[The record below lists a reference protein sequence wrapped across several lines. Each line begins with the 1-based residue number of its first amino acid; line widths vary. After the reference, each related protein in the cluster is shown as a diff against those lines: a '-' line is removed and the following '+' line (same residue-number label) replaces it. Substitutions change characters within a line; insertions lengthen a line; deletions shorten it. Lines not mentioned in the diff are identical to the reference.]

1 MVSGR
6 PLVLVLILLAVWFS
20 LLCGAAWKALK
31 ARKSAGRRNY
41 VTIAGLGCAAI
52 AVGALL
58 GLHLTWI
65 SPNLSQGLGVGTIRI
80 LALFLFWPT
89 LVGFALNI
97 GGSGRIRFF
106 GIATCFAT
114 GLWWFALAMGSAISM
129 GATMSRHPTRFLIP
143 KAYRSEERRVGKESR
158 SGCAG
163 CRY

>member
-6 PLVLVLILLAVWFS
+6 PLVLVSILLAVWFS

-31 ARKSAGRRNY
+31 AYKLAGRRNY
-41 VTIAGLGCAAI
+41 LTIVGLGCAAT

-65 SPNLSQGLGVGTIRI
+65 SPNLSQHLGVGTIRI

-89 LVGFALNI
+89 LLGFVLNI
-97 GGSGRIRFF
+97 GGAGRIRFV

-114 GLWWFALAMGSAISM
+114 GLWWFTLAMESGISM
-129 GATMSRHPTRFLIP
+129 GAPMTRHPT
-143 KAYRSEERRVGKESR
+143 
-158 SGCAG
+158 
-163 CRY
+163 